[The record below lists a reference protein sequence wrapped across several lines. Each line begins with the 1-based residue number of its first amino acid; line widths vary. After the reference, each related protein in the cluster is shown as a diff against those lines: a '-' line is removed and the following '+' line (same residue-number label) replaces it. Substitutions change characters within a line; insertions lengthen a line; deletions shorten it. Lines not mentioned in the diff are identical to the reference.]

1 MYEQY
6 TDKQIVE
13 MLVPKLNKAGIEWN
27 WGDVL
32 VKYPERNKNMIKA
45 IASIYRLAYARGQL
59 GQSFIVGEKKNKESV
74 SPFKA
79 GDKVKFLGLSE
90 DEALVGSQFYPP
102 VNTVGEVVEVLSPE
116 FCFVQWPKGAIY
128 SNGALSCP
136 NRFLEKVTDEKVD
149 EKVTEHWVPA
159 TKDNVKI
166 GSKVMMLDG
175 ELHNEKPQ
183 WFPVVGTV
191 GIVRNLWYIN
201 CEVQWSKGTTS
212 WEDKWWCNYEHLE
225 VLLSEG

>member
-13 MLVPKLNKAGIEWN
+13 MLKPKLIKIMDGMDGILDTAFEHSES
-27 WGDVL
+27 G
-32 VKYPERNKNMIKA
+32 RNLIKL
-45 IASIYRLAYARGQL
+45 IATIYRSAYIRGQL
-59 GQSFIVGEKKNKESV
+59 GRSFIIGEKKDKESV

-79 GDKVKFLGLSE
+79 GDKVKFLGFSE

-116 FCFVQWPKGAIY
+116 FCFVQWPNGAVY

-136 NRFLEKVTDEKVD
+136 NHFLEKVTEQ
-149 EKVTEHWVPA
+149 WIPA
-159 TKDNVKI
+159 TKDNIKV
-166 GSKVMMLDG
+166 GSKVRMINDKA
-175 ELHNEKPQ
+175 HNENLR

-191 GIVRNLWYIN
+191 GVVTGELDDYNDYEI
-201 CEVQWSKGTTS
+201 QWPKGTTS
-212 WEDKWWCNYEHLE
+212 WQDKWWCNYEYLE
-225 VLLSEG
+225 VLLCE